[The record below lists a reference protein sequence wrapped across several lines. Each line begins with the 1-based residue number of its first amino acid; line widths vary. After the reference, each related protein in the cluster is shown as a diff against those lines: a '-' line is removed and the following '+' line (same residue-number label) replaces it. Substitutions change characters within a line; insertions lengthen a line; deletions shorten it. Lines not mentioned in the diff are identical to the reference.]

1 MKSQDERVYTRK
13 NHRRVKSMHPMDYV
27 SPYIMVERSEA
38 SNYFSDTVDAGPIDT
53 YMRQKRKED
62 MPELGLHHILL
73 AAYVRTVAER
83 PGINRFIRG
92 QKVYARDRIVVNMAI
107 KRNMALNAQETILKM
122 VFKPDDTVKEVYEI
136 FQKTYNESVGDDVE
150 TGFDSAAKIIN
161 YIPGLIKKF
170 VVWLLKLLDY
180 FGLLPNGLT
189 NVSPFHGSLFITSMG
204 SLGIRPIYHHLYNF
218 GNLPVFVAYGNKR
231 MELTLDDEGNVHK
244 KRMVDIK
251 VVTDERICDGY
262 IYASAFKTIRNLLE
276 HPKVLEQPPEV
287 VREDI
292 D

>member
-13 NHRRVKSMHPMDYV
+13 NHRRVKSMPPMNYV
-27 SPYIMVERSEA
+27 SPYIMVERSES

-92 QKVYARDRIVVNMAI
+92 QKIYARDRIVVNMAI
-107 KRNMALNAQETILKM
+107 KRDMALNAQETILKM

-136 FQKTYNESVGDDVE
+136 FQKTYNESVGHDVE

-170 VVWLLKLLDY
+170 VVWVLKLLDY

-204 SLGIRPIYHHLYNF
+204 SLGIKPIFHHLYNF
-218 GNLPVFVAYGNKR
+218 GHVPAFISFGRRRHAT
-231 MELTLDDEGNVHK
+231 ELDVLGQPTRRSYYDLA
-244 KRMVDIK
+244 
-251 VVTDERICDGY
+251 VVTDERICDGFY
-262 IYASAFKTIRNLLE
+262 YASAWKQFTRFLKTPEILE
-276 HPKVLEQPPEV
+276 TVPEV
-287 VREDI
+287 TPDI
-292 D
+292 P